1 MADTVDH
8 THGDTGVKPAQDLN
22 FQTGGFPNPEV
33 FDWFWS
39 EVPAAV
45 NDHAD
50 LLGEIDS
57 DEDGVVDAA
66 EYAQNTDSYKG
77 NDLDSDGDGKVDAAE
92 TADVAAEAN
101 YAQNT
106 DSYKNNDLD
115 SDGDGKVDAAETADT
130 AISVDGADVD
140 GQVSSAQSADVA
152 DQATRFEVRT
162 NDPSNPD
169 DGQVWIRSD
178 L

>member
-1 MADTVDH
+1 MTDTVDH

-22 FQTGGFPNPEV
+22 FQTGGFPDPEV

-50 LLGEIDS
+50 LLSEIDNN
-57 DEDGVVDAA
+57 EDGVVDEA
-66 EYAQNTDSYKG
+66 EYAQNTDSYK
-77 NDLDSDGDGKVDAAE
+77 D
-92 TADVAAEAN
+92 
-101 YAQNT
+101 
-106 DSYKNNDLD
+106 NDLD

-140 GQVSSAQSADVA
+140 GQVSSAASADVA
-152 DQATRFEVRT
+152 DQAKRFEVRT